1 MKWFTRILVFIV
13 FLGVLGLTAGWF
25 YAKSR
30 VPAYHGNHQLKVL
43 SDSVIV
49 KFDSHGIPHI
59 KATNAQDAYRA
70 LGYVMASERLFQ
82 MELVRRVGSGE
93 LAEVIGVDALESD
106 RFFRT
111 IGVGQHARR
120 SADDLRQNP
129 DSEALQECLAFL
141 EGINNFILSGKK
153 PLEFQLAG
161 IPMRE
166 FELEDVYAIAGYIAW
181 SFALAVQTDLLATEL
196 EQRHGADWLNATS
209 IHADQMPPFHPVCN
223 DLPTDG
229 FINFPDFLGRAG
241 IPVFT
246 GSNAWAVAPSKTKAG
261 KAILCNDTHIGF
273 GIPQVWYEAAIEFP
287 GMHFYGNFLP
297 GIPYALVGHTKR
309 HAWGLTMFENDDI
322 DFYRE
327 IIQEDGENVVLESS
341 LYPLQKHI
349 EEIAV
354 KGQPSIEI
362 EIRSTRNGP
371 IINDAVQVLSDL
383 PPVAMHWEY
392 VRGRNRLLEAFRRMG
407 RASSLDRFQSAVEQI
422 HAPGLNVV
430 YADVEDNI
438 AWWACARLPIRPEG
452 VNSKTV
458 LDGSTT
464 AQNSLGYYP
473 FEFNPQCINPEA
485 GFLYSANEQPD
496 AVDSVFVPGYY
507 VPPTRSK
514 RIAHLLESDN
524 KWSVEKM
531 QNMLVDV
538 VNEDDAAIAAIFTRI
553 LEGAFDTGSLPQ
565 QCLEILASWNGSY
578 TTEASAPVLFQ
589 PLQVGLMQRALQDK
603 MSAGQFDR
611 MRKTHWFR
619 RLMIEMLL
627 DPDHHLWDN
636 FETPHH
642 ENLNDYLPEVF
653 AATVERVAKTQGK
666 DPSAWQW
673 GNVHAYGPQ
682 HPFKDIPVIGRWLSS
697 SPTPAPGSNE
707 TISQFGFTPT
717 TETVTPARYGAQ
729 MRIIVDLD
737 APENSISI
745 APFGQSGHRLS
756 PYYNDQTA
764 LYVNGQYRPQTM
776 TSSDQSKA
784 LVLFP

>member
-1 MKWFTRILVFIV
+1 MKWFVRILVFIV
-13 FLGVLGLTAGWF
+13 VLLVCGLTAGWF

-30 VPAYHGNHQLKVL
+30 VPAYHGNQHLSHL
-43 SDSVIV
+43 SDSVV
-49 KFDSHGIPHI
+49 VTFDTHGIPHI
-59 KATNAQDAYRA
+59 KASSAEDAYRA
-70 LGYVMASERLFQ
+70 LGYVMAAERLFQ
-82 MELVRRVGSGE
+82 MELIRRVGKGE
-93 LAEVIGVDALESD
+93 LAEVIGKDALESD
-106 RFFRT
+106 LFFRT
-111 IGVGQHARR
+111 IGVGRHAQR
-120 SADDLRQNP
+120 SANDLLQSSNT
-129 DSEALQECLAFL
+129 EALNECIAFL
-141 EGINNFILSGKK
+141 EGINTFIQHGKK

-166 FELEDVYAIAGYIAW
+166 FELDDIYTIAGYIAW

-196 EQRHGADWLNATS
+196 QERHGNDWLNNTS
-209 IHADQMPPFHPVCN
+209 LHGHQLPPFHPVCN
-223 DLPTDG
+223 ELPTDG
-229 FINFPDFLGRAG
+229 FINFPDFLGNAG
-241 IPVFT
+241 IPAFT

-261 KAILCNDTHIGF
+261 KAMLCNDTHIGF

-297 GIPYALVGHTKR
+297 GIPYALVGHSKR

-327 IIQEDGENVVLESS
+327 TIEDNERVVFESGN
-341 LYPLQKHI
+341 YPLGKHGERI
-349 EEIAV
+349 NV
-354 KGQPSIEI
+354 KGEAPIEI
-362 EIRSTRNGP
+362 EIRTTRNGP
-371 IINDAVQVLSDL
+371 ILNDAVSVLADL

-464 AQNSLGYYP
+464 DQNSLGYYP
-473 FEFNPQCINPEA
+473 FEFNPQCVNPES
-485 GFLYSANEQPD
+485 GFVYSANEQPD

-514 RIAHLLESDN
+514 RIAQLLESENQWTVD
-524 KWSVEKM
+524 KM
-531 QNMLVDV
+531 QNMLFDV
-538 VNEDDAAIAAIFTRI
+538 VNEDDAQIAALWVASLSGVFDENS
-553 LEGAFDTGSLPQ
+553 LEQ
-565 QCLEILASWNGSY
+565 QCLNVLSQWQGSY
-578 TTEASAPVLFQ
+578 AINEAAPVVFQ
-589 PLQVGLMQRALQDK
+589 STQVSLMQHALKDK

-627 DPDHHLWDN
+627 DPTHHLWDN
-636 FETPHH
+636 TQTAEH
-642 ENLNDYLPEVF
+642 EQLQDHLPEVF
-653 AATVERVAKTQGK
+653 SSNVKRLAETNGST
-666 DPSAWQW
+666 PSRWQW
-673 GNVHAYGPQ
+673 GAVHAYAPQ
-682 HPFKDIPVIGRWLSS
+682 HPFKDIPFIGRWLSGKS
-697 SPTPAPGSNE
+697 MPAPGSNE

-729 MRIIVDLD
+729 MRIIVDFV
-737 APENSISI
+737 APENSISV

-756 PYYNDQTA
+756 PYFSDQA
-764 LYVNGQYRPQTM
+764 ELYVSGMFRPQNM
-776 TSSDQSKA
+776 TETQQKKQ
-784 LVLFP
+784 LVFFP